1 MHGTDAEWDVK
12 LLFAFSGTRGDIQP
26 AAVIGAELQRRG
38 HVVTFAAPPNLVEF
52 AAGFGVDVVPFGY
65 DTRAHMKSELV
76 RTRVR
81 SGGPVARLKAFNE
94 LRDVGWVEMIDTM
107 VELSEGADAIV
118 TGFTTEQVA
127 LLFAEHHGIALISL
141 HHAPVRSNS
150 YFSPFPGA
158 PLSLAPLVN
167 RVSWKLVDAALWGL
181 TRKRENRE
189 RARMGMASAGTDL
202 PTRMRKYG
210 AREIQAYDPLFCA
223 DLAEEWGADRPMV
236 GFVGLGD
243 SACEWSE
250 DAEGLRDWM
259 AEGTPPIYFGFGSM
273 PVADPG
279 ALVMAIGRACRGVGE
294 RAVVSAG
301 WNDFDVSSD
310 DTVRIV
316 GQVDHRTVLPACRAV
331 VHHGGAGTTSAAL
344 RAAKPAV
351 VCSVGSDQPFWG
363 AQLERLGVGASMTL
377 SQLDAHSL
385 EDRLR
390 TVLDPQ
396 YTRRANAVAAQ
407 LISPEK
413 AATAAADLIEASVT
427 DWSPAVVTSR

>member
-1 MHGTDAEWDVK
+1 M
-12 LLFAFSGTRGDIQP
+12 
-26 AAVIGAELQRRG
+26 
-38 HVVTFAAPPNLVEF
+38 
-52 AAGFGVDVVPFGY
+52 
-65 DTRAHMKSELV
+65 
-76 RTRVR
+76 
-81 SGGPVARLKAFNE
+81 
-94 LRDVGWVEMIDTM
+94 
-107 VELSEGADAIV
+107 
-118 TGFTTEQVA
+118 
-127 LLFAEHHGIALISL
+127 
-141 HHAPVRSNS
+141 
-150 YFSPFPGA
+150 
-158 PLSLAPLVN
+158 
-167 RVSWKLVDAALWGL
+167 
-181 TRKRENRE
+181 
-189 RARMGMASAGTDL
+189 
-202 PTRMRKYG
+202 
-210 AREIQAYDPLFCA
+210 
-223 DLAEEWGADRPMV
+223 
-236 GFVGLGD
+236 
-243 SACEWSE
+243 
-250 DAEGLRDWM
+250 
-259 AEGTPPIYFGFGSM
+259 
-273 PVADPG
+273 ADPG

-344 RAAKPAV
+344 RAGKPAV